1 MSNNDLIL
9 DHHTI
14 DLIRRIAGENALLLH
29 SDEFILTKGVKA
41 YLSEIEIP
49 ADALQKEE
57 KAILNYYPIQD
68 GDMYLK
74 ITYFPDIEKLKS
86 NTVQIL
92 QLIFQPD
99 FFQQWSEKKLF
110 TRQPF
115 TFDRSAEQAF
125 NVKSASRESFDYLL
139 QHLGNESDFI
149 ICLQKQIAAISL
161 LKFAVEAFFVPDEA
175 DSIPACS
182 FLANNYEREKILNAH
197 EIILSNLSNPLT
209 IRELSRQCGINE
221 CYLKKGF
228 KAMFGKTIYEFREQ
242 ERINKSKE
250 LLLSRTM
257 NINEVASEMGYTSHA
272 YFSTSFKKITGMKPC
287 DLFG

>member
-1 MSNNDLIL
+1 MSSTDIKLN
-9 DHHTI
+9 HHTTE
-14 DLIRRIAGENALLLH
+14 LIYRIAGENSLILAI
-29 SDEFILTKGVKA
+29 DEFILTKGVNA
-41 YLSEIEIP
+41 YLTQIEISP
-49 ADALQKEE
+49 SAQLKEE
-57 KAILNYYPIQD
+57 KAILNYHPISDQE
-68 GDMYLK
+68 MFLR
-74 ITYFPDIEKLKS
+74 ISYFPDIEKIKS
-86 NTVQIL
+86 NTIQVL
-92 QLIFQPD
+92 QLEFSPE
-99 FFQQWSEKKLF
+99 FFQQWSEQKLF

-115 TFDRSAEQAF
+115 TFDRSVEQAF
-125 NVKSASRESFDYLL
+125 NIRSTSRDSFDYLL

-182 FLANNYEREKILNAH
+182 FLSNNYERDKILNAH
-197 EIILSNLSNPLT
+197 NIILSNLSNPLT
-209 IRELSRQCGINE
+209 IRELARQCGINE

-228 KAMFGKTIYEFREQ
+228 KAMYGKTIYEFREQ

-250 LLLSRTM
+250 LLLTRTM
-257 NINEVASEMGYTSHA
+257 NINEVASEMGYASHA